1 MLATRINL
9 GLTGALILLASALAA
24 PVRADTYVLDK
35 DHTEVRFSWDHLGL
49 SRQGGRFLDVEGAV
63 AFDPNRPEES
73 TVDVKIPLKSIAT
86 GIPKLD
92 EHLVRS
98 KEFFD
103 VEQFPVITFKTTS
116 VRRTDT
122 KIAEVVGDLTINGVT
137 KPVTL
142 DVVWNFTGEHPL
154 SAINPVYKD
163 HYSSGFSATTQIFRS
178 DFGIIRSIPYVS
190 DEIRITIETEMH
202 REKEFSGPPLPPA
215 EALLSKPADG
225 LGYQK
230 VDDTP

>member
-1 MLATRINL
+1 M
-9 GLTGALILLASALAA
+9 GAGRARARRHPCARQGSHRGGGSMGA
-24 PVRADTYVLDK
+24 PWAVAGGGADTYVFEK
-35 DHTEVRFSWDHLGL
+35 DHTGVRFTWDHLGL

-63 AFDPNRPEES
+63 TFDPNRPEDS

-122 KIAEVVGDLTINGVT
+122 KIAE
-137 KPVTL
+137 
-142 DVVWNFTGEHPL
+142 
-154 SAINPVYKD
+154 
-163 HYSSGFSATTQIFRS
+163 
-178 DFGIIRSIPYVS
+178 
-190 DEIRITIETEMH
+190 
-202 REKEFSGPPLPPA
+202 
-215 EALLSKPADG
+215 
-225 LGYQK
+225 
-230 VDDTP
+230 